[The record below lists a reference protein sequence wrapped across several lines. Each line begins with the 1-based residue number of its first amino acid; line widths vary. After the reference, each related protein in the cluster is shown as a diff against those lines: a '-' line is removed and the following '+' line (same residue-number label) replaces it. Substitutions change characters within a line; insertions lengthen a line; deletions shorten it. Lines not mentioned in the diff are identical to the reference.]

1 MSLKVIHFESL
12 ISRGRNGSAAYMI
25 NSDCTHLF
33 FVDTDMVFDAK
44 DFFKLLDADRDV
56 TVGVYPK
63 KYLSEQKI
71 AALFKK
77 YSALPTVW
85 KNLSTDFS
93 SELDWKESKEKLN
106 KGEAVLPVNLLRYW
120 VHVNKKKLL

>member
-1 MSLKVIHFESL
+1 MVHAAYMMSCLQLMYQCLDKGIQMSLKVIHFESL
-12 ISRGRNGSAAYMI
+12 ISRGRNGSAAYML
-25 NSDCTHLF
+25 NSDCSHLF
-33 FVDTDMVFDAK
+33 FVDTDMAFDAK

-85 KNLSTDFS
+85 KKS
-93 SELDWKESKEKLN
+93 
-106 KGEAVLPVNLLRYW
+106 
-120 VHVNKKKLL
+120 